1 MHRETVNNI
10 NFLYITN
17 SKNVNDQISFWP
29 IFVQFPSFLGQ
40 FFLSRISNCHAQLHM
55 GFLHHAK
62 ILKKLLS
69 QFNDNACTVRQ
80 TLLYRNLPATAT
92 GPRIRS
98 LHSLTSNISAS
109 QNTVYYVILTS
120 RLWLIFTF
128 KNITGIKF
136 LTNNNYIN
144 LWKRKGFLEQI
155 KQHENACELLLC
167 MKKKKNSYISISIIK
182 SIKNAT
188 PSAANISKRQVIIG
202 HLLCFTNHLLIYL
215 LLSIYYLGLT
225 IKVVWNKTVL
235 SWFCV

>member
-109 QNTVYYVILTS
+109 QNTAYYVILTS
-120 RLWLIFTF
+120 RLWLIFTY

-155 KQHENACELLLC
+155 KQHENAWELLLY

>member
-109 QNTVYYVILTS
+109 QNTAYYVILTS
-120 RLWLIFTF
+120 QLWLIFTY

>member
-109 QNTVYYVILTS
+109 QNTAYYVILTS
-120 RLWLIFTF
+120 RLWLIFTY

-182 SIKNAT
+182 SIKI
-188 PSAANISKRQVIIG
+188 ANIKYQQ
-202 HLLCFTNHLLIYL
+202 
-215 LLSIYYLGLT
+215 
-225 IKVVWNKTVL
+225 KTG
-235 SWFCV
+235 

>member
-69 QFNDNACTVRQ
+69 LFNDNACTVRQ

-155 KQHENACELLLC
+155 KQHENAWELLLY

-182 SIKNAT
+182 SIKI
-188 PSAANISKRQVIIG
+188 ANIKYQQ
-202 HLLCFTNHLLIYL
+202 
-215 LLSIYYLGLT
+215 
-225 IKVVWNKTVL
+225 KTGYNWSSSL
-235 SWFCV
+235 FH

>member
-1 MHRETVNNI
+1 MHRETVNDI

-29 IFVQFPSFLGQ
+29 IFGQFPSFFGQ

-55 GFLHHAK
+55 SFLHHEK

-69 QFNDNACTVRQ
+69 QFKDNACTDRQ

-155 KQHENACELLLC
+155 KQHENAWELLLC

-182 SIKNAT
+182 SIKI
-188 PSAANISKRQVIIG
+188 ANIKYQQ
-202 HLLCFTNHLLIYL
+202 
-215 LLSIYYLGLT
+215 
-225 IKVVWNKTVL
+225 KTGYNWSSSL
-235 SWFCV
+235 FH

>member
-40 FFLSRISNCHAQLHM
+40 FFLSRISNCHAQLRM

-109 QNTVYYVILTS
+109 QNTAYYVILTS
-120 RLWLIFTF
+120 RLWLIFTY

-155 KQHENACELLLC
+155 KQHENAWELLLY

-182 SIKNAT
+182 SIKI
-188 PSAANISKRQVIIG
+188 ANIKYQQ
-202 HLLCFTNHLLIYL
+202 
-215 LLSIYYLGLT
+215 
-225 IKVVWNKTVL
+225 KTGYNWSSSL
-235 SWFCV
+235 FH

>member
-109 QNTVYYVILTS
+109 QNTAYYVILTS
-120 RLWLIFTF
+120 RLWLIFTY

-188 PSAANISKRQVIIG
+188 PSAANISKWQVIIG

-235 SWFCV
+235 TWFCV